1 MDWGVHESASINA
14 GVLGGEEIGN
24 GEDLLGAVE
33 MDVGVGEFFGFL
45 GLVLRLVWS
54 VWIEGKGG
62 GVE

>member
-1 MDWGVHESASINA
+1 MSIDA
-14 GVLGGEEIGN
+14 GVLGREEIGS

-33 MDVGVGEFFGFL
+33 MDVGAGEFFGFL
-45 GLVLRLVWS
+45 GLVLRLVWF